1 MECVSLADNSGM
13 SSPSLLTGLT
23 NPTHPA
29 DVDPIARQNEV
40 HAETTADTLLQSE
53 PPPAPPPR
61 RDRRGELAGAFV
73 LRQLLGRGG
82 MGEVW
87 LGERVDADFEQ
98 RVAIKLVQQGAAE
111 GELLRRFHTER
122 RILSGLQ
129 HPHIARLIDGGR
141 TAQGEPYLAMEY
153 VDGAPLDLY
162 VRERGLKPV
171 ERVRLLRKVCDAVA
185 YAQDRLI
192 VHRDLK
198 PANVLVGADGE
209 PRVLDFGIA
218 KLLSQDEEL
227 TQLADR
233 AFTPAYAAPEQML
246 GEPISTAT
254 DVYALGV
261 ILYQLL
267 TGQLPRPKRGGSLVK
282 PTCLERPS
290 REISQLSPAEIEA
303 RYGTPLSPA
312 ALSRQLAGDLDWI
325 VVTATQADPAQ
336 RYRNAAELGEELARW
351 LAGLPLKTRSASRLY
366 RAGKLLRQHWLVAT
380 ALGLALLSMVAGSG
394 LALMQAQRAAA
405 EAARAEAEALQASQT
420 RDFIV
425 ATLNAAT
432 PLRAREG
439 RAMTVSE
446 LLIDAL
452 PRLDQELADAPRARA
467 ELRMVFASVLIG
479 LGDTEPALA
488 QLLQAEGEVAREHGA
503 ASALMVDLL
512 SSRAVLHGMRGDA
525 SAQRADGM
533 RALEILGRLP
543 EERTE
548 AVLRVQTTL
557 VKADAREGRY
567 PEALA
572 RYTDILERRI
582 RLHGAAD
589 SRVAVDHNN
598 LSVMLLMLER
608 YAEAEAA
615 GRRALALLR
624 SNPEAPRARQAW
636 VLNSIGAAQ
645 WGAGAYAA
653 ALATLAES
661 AAIAEETLGANVD
674 PHAIARNLSAQAL
687 LGLGRKAEAEVLWRE
702 LLASEVRDSTGVL
715 GQAGY
720 NLGKLLALEGRPTE
734 ALPIT
739 QQAIDLLR
747 RFRAESDPM
756 LLRTRALLAWLSV
769 QTGDVAAGDAAM
781 ATVLQAVRESTLK
794 LDDWGDVYAFAARLE
809 DARGQPGPAAQYRA
823 EAERR
828 WRAALDPDNPRLAAL
843 LDSLQ

>member
-1 MECVSLADNSGM
+1 MAKPEPHDPANPKRSDATSLADSG
-13 SSPSLLTGLT
+13 SWL
-23 NPTHPA
+23 PA
-29 DVDPIARQNEV
+29 DTQAQSTV
-40 HAETTADTLLQSE
+40 LQAE
-53 PPPAPPPR
+53 PPPEPPPR
-61 RDRRGELAGAFV
+61 RDRSGEMAGAFV
-73 LRQLLGRGG
+73 LRRLLGRGG

-111 GELLRRFHTER
+111 GELLRRFYTER

-129 HPHIARLIDGGR
+129 HPHIARLVDGGR
-141 TAQGEPYLAMEY
+141 TTHGEPYLAMEY
-153 VDGAPLDLY
+153 VEGMPLDSY
-162 VRERGLKPV
+162 VRAHGLKPA
-171 ERVRLLRKVCDAVA
+171 ERIRLLRKVCDAVA

-218 KLLSQDEEL
+218 KLLSQDEDV

-246 GEPISTAT
+246 GDPISTAT

-267 TGQLPRPKRGGSLVK
+267 TGQLPKPKRGGSLLK
-282 PTCLERPS
+282 PTSLERPS

-303 RYGTPLSPA
+303 RYGAPLSPA

-380 ALGLALLSMVAGSG
+380 ALSLALLSMVAGSG

-425 ATLNAAT
+425 STLNAAT

-439 RAMTVSE
+439 RATTVSE

-452 PRLDQELADAPRARA
+452 PRLDRELADAPRARA
-467 ELRMVFASVLIG
+467 ELRMVFASVLVG
-479 LGDTEPALA
+479 LGDAEPALA
-488 QLLQAEGEVAREHGA
+488 QLLQAEAEVAREHGVD
-503 ASALMVDLL
+503 SALMVDLL
-512 SSRAVLHGMRGDA
+512 STRAVLHGMRGDA
-525 SAQRADGM
+525 DAQRADGM

-543 EERTE
+543 GERTQE
-548 AVLRVQTTL
+548 VLRVQTTL

-567 PEALA
+567 AEALA
-572 RYTDILERRI
+572 RYSDILERRI
-582 RLHGAAD
+582 ALYGAND
-589 SRVAVDHNN
+589 LRVAVDHNN

-624 SNPEAPRARQAW
+624 SDPQAPRARQAW

-645 WGAGAYAA
+645 WGAGAFEAA
-653 ALATLAES
+653 IITLAES
-661 AAIAEETLGANVD
+661 AVISEETLGASAD
-674 PHAIARNLSAQAL
+674 PHAIARNLTGQAL
-687 LGLGRKAEAEVLWRE
+687 LGLGRAAEAEALWRA
-702 LLASEVRDSTGVL
+702 LLASEVRDSTGVR
-715 GQAGY
+715 GQAAY
-720 NLGKLLALEGRPTE
+720 SLARLLAQQGRVAE
-734 ALPIT
+734 AMPIT
-739 QQAIDLLR
+739 RQSIEWLG
-747 RFRAESDPM
+747 RFRTESDPM
-756 LLRTRALLAWLSV
+756 LLRAQALLAWL
-769 QTGDVAAGDAAM
+769 QVASGEVEAGVAILS
-781 ATVLQAVRESTLK
+781 TVLQAVEASTLR

-809 DARGQPGPAAQYRA
+809 GARGRPEVAARHRA

-828 WRAALDPDNPRLAAL
+828 WRLALDADNPRLATL
-843 LDSLQ
+843 LDTLD